1 MIAILNG
8 LDVEPPAVGA
18 GMTRSQLAAVRARP
32 LNERSP

>member
-1 MIAILNG
+1 MIAVLDG

-18 GMTRSQLAAVRARP
+18 GMTRSQLAAVRACL